1 MSIIEAIIIGLIQG
15 FTEFLP
21 ISSSGHIEIGTYLLN
36 VDPADNLIFQLIV
49 HAGTTLST
57 IIVFRKDIADLFRGL
72 FTLEWSDSKIYIA
85 KLVLS
90 AIPLAFVGFLFE
102 GYIQDLFAGRV
113 FFIGFM
119 FLLTALLL
127 ALTHFNKGNGTD
139 VTYGKAMLIGC
150 AQAIA
155 LLPGIS
161 RSGTTIAT
169 ALLIGVDKYKATRFS
184 FLMILMPLVG
194 ASLIELIKYFQDPSI
209 TGNISGGAIIGGF
222 LAAFISGWVSCVWM
236 INIVKERKLIYFS
249 IYLVIVGLIAII
261 SIVY

>member
-1 MSIIEAIIIGLIQG
+1 MSIIEALILGLIQG

-36 VDPADNLIFQLIV
+36 IDPADNLIFQLIV
-49 HAGTTLST
+49 HAATTLST
-57 IIVFRKDIADLFRGL
+57 IIVFKKDIADLFKDMFNL
-72 FTLEWSDSKIYIA
+72 KWSESKIYIT
-85 KLVLS
+85 KLIIS

-102 GYIQDLFAGRV
+102 DYINELFAGRV

-127 ALTHFNKGNGTD
+127 ALTHYNKGKGTD

-161 RSGTTIAT
+161 RSGSTIAT

-194 ASLIELIKYFQDPSI
+194 ASLLQLLKYYKDPSI
-209 TGNISGGAIIGGF
+209 TGNISGGAIIVGF
-222 LAAFISGWVSCVWM
+222 LAAFISGWISCVWM
-236 INIVKERKLIYFS
+236 INIVQKGKLVYFAV
-249 IYLVIVGLIAII
+249 YLFIAGLIATLIFI
-261 SIVY
+261 

>member
-1 MSIIEAIIIGLIQG
+1 MGIIEALILGLIQG

-21 ISSSGHIEIGTYLLN
+21 ISSSGHIEIGTYILN
-36 VDPADNLIFQLIV
+36 VEPEDNLIFQLIV
-49 HAGTTLST
+49 HAATTLST
-57 IIVFRKDIADLFRGL
+57 IIVFRKDIADLFKGI
-72 FTLEWSDSKIYIA
+72 FTTKWSESHTYVA

-90 AIPLAFVGFLFE
+90 AIPLAIIGFTLE
-102 GYIQDLFAGRV
+102 DYIEEVFAGRV

-127 ALTHFNKGNGTD
+127 AMTHFSKGKGGD
-139 VTYGKAMLIGC
+139 VSYGKALLIGC

-169 ALLIGVDKYKATRFS
+169 ALLVGVDKYKATRFS

-194 ASLIELIKYFQDPSI
+194 ASLLKLLKYFQDPTI
-209 TGNISGGAIIGGF
+209 TGNIGGGAIAVGF
-222 LAAFISGWVSCVWM
+222 LAAFISGWISCVWM
-236 INIVKERKLIYFS
+236 INIVKRGKLIYFS
-249 IYLVIVGLIAII
+249 AYLLVVGIIAI
-261 SIVY
+261 VTFL